1 MGVVRSM
8 LLLHKR
14 ANEAAYAAAGEVGA
28 WLADRGVACSVRD
41 AETEAEQMRALAQSA
56 DAALVLGGDGTMLG
70 VARRLH
76 GLGIPLLGIN
86 FGRVG
91 FLNELPAENWEP
103 GLEAL
108 LRGEWHT
115 ERHIA
120 LQWRIGV
127 PGRKPR
133 AQGIAI
139 NDVVLAHGMV
149 ARTVSAR
156 LSIDGVPFSKLRGDG
171 LIVGTPLGSTA
182 YTASAGGP
190 LAMPSLNA
198 MLLTPICPFGAGFSP
213 LVLPSGSRIRLDECA
228 SGNPAVVS
236 VDGQDDFPLGPDEM
250 LEVTGLADGLRML
263 VSSPN
268 WYLRRLIARGIIAPG
283 PGSGEERP

>member
-1 MGVVRSM
+1 MSVVRSM

-14 ANEAAYAAAGEVGA
+14 ANEAALAAAGEVGS

-41 AETEAEQMRALAQSA
+41 AEAEPEEMRSLAA
-56 DAALVLGGDGTMLG
+56 TAEAALVLGGDGTMIG

-76 GLGIPLLGIN
+76 GLGVPLLGIN

-91 FLNELPAENWEP
+91 FLNELPAENWAP

-108 LRGEWHT
+108 LRGEWQT
-115 ERHIA
+115 ESHIV
-120 LQWRIGV
+120 LKWRIGA
-127 PGRKPR
+127 PGKKPR
-133 AQGIAI
+133 AQGIAV

-171 LIVGTPLGSTA
+171 LIIGTPLGSTA

-190 LAMPSLNA
+190 LAMPSLKA

-213 LVLPSGSRIRLDECA
+213 LVLPSGSHIRLDECTA
-228 SGNPAVVS
+228 GNPAVVS
-236 VDGQDDFPLGPDEM
+236 VDGQDDFPLEPEET
-250 LEVTGLADGLRML
+250 LEVTGQADGLRML

-268 WYLRRLIARGIIAPG
+268 WYLRRLIERGIIAPG
-283 PGSGEERP
+283 PGPR